1 MKKKTHHKIKT
12 ERGDMSLD
20 HTEIKKMVK
29 EYSEQLYLKQLN
41 MLDETDKFVQRYNL
55 LKLNQKIGN
64 LNISIISQDIE
75 LVI

>member
-1 MKKKTHHKIKT
+1 
-12 ERGDMSLD
+12 
-20 HTEIKKMVK
+20 MVK

>member
-1 MKKKTHHKIKT
+1 
-12 ERGDMSLD
+12 MSLD

-29 EYSEQLYLKQLN
+29 EYSEQLYMKQLN

-55 LKLNQKIGN
+55 LKLNQKIWN